1 MSGIAQLAGLVQS
14 AARVAM
20 EVMVEVKM
28 EVEVE
33 VKHSKLFSRIPVVY
47 IGDDGLAGN
56 LGPNNPN
63 ISH

>member
-1 MSGIAQLAGLVQS
+1 MAGIALADLVQS

-20 EVMVEVKM
+20 EVMVEVK
-28 EVEVE
+28 VEVE

>member
-33 VKHSKLFSRIPVVY
+33 VTHSKLFSRI
-47 IGDDGLAGN
+47 
-56 LGPNNPN
+56 
-63 ISH
+63 

>member
-1 MSGIAQLAGLVQS
+1 MAGIVQLADLVQS

-33 VKHSKLFSRIPVVY
+33 VKHSKLFSSI
-47 IGDDGLAGN
+47 
-56 LGPNNPN
+56 
-63 ISH
+63 